1 VRELKNVAER
11 LVITRSGKVIGLSD
25 VSFAAGPQIAPA
37 AMPQPVEHL
46 AESRAEGLVS
56 RMITRGESFWSVVYE
71 PFMARDLTRD
81 DVRAVIRRG
90 LEESRGSYKVL
101 MRSFNLEER
110 DYKRVLNFLR
120 KHECHVAFQPYR
132 TGIAFSGPKG
142 GSAVAPEVMA

>member
-1 VRELKNVAER
+1 M
-11 LVITRSGKVIGLSD
+11 IG
-25 VSFAAGPQIAPA
+25 G
-37 AMPQPVEHL
+37 
-46 AESRAEGLVS
+46 
-56 RMITRGESFWSVVYE
+56 GESFWSVVYE

-132 TGIAFSGPKG
+132 TGVAFASR
-142 GSAVAPEVMA
+142 PESRAAATEPALA

>member
-1 VRELKNVAER
+1 
-11 LVITRSGKVIGLSD
+11 
-25 VSFAAGPQIAPA
+25 
-37 AMPQPVEHL
+37 
-46 AESRAEGLVS
+46 
-56 RMITRGESFWSVVYE
+56 
-71 PFMARDLTRD
+71 MARDLTRD

-132 TGIAFSGPKG
+132 TGIAFSSNAPKT
-142 GSAVAPEVMA
+142 SSVSVAHDRAIA